1 MNIKLSRPLVFFDI
15 ESTGTDTQNDRI
27 IELYIH
33 KCFPDGSGSSS
44 LFLLNLQIPIPIEA
58 SAIHGF
64 TDEMVA
70 NQPRFADQA
79 QVILDLV
86 KDADLSGYNVM
97 SFDVPLLYEEFVRV
111 GINDPFLPDLAIL
124 DAFKIFIMMERRDLR
139 SALKFYCGTHLEDAH
154 SAKADTLASK
164 QILLKQVEKY
174 EFPVEPKEI
183 NKVVNGGSLLD
194 FAGKFTRSESGEILF
209 TFGKNEGKRVL
220 DNPGML
226 QWMLEKD
233 FSQHTKMIARKILN
247 GEIQ

>member
-33 KCFPDGSGSSS
+33 KCFPDGSESSS
-44 LFLLNLQIPIPIEA
+44 LFLLNPQIPIPIEA